1 MAKRDKNRL
10 EIELAD
16 MKVQFDRT
24 DIEYNRLKEELSKL
38 KRESVDVNLKLSETT
53 KVNERMRSLL
63 DNLEQ
68 TKDELLNRLQASN
81 SDKRSGETEKAV
93 LKNDRAAVQRDL
105 MLKDQIITDLKSN
118 IQQLDVALDEAQA
131 ELDLKT
137 EELAAIKSQ

>member
-16 MKVQFDRT
+16 MKAQFDRT